1 MAQPNE
7 TSCFVHYMMVSTAM
21 TANEG
26 KQASKNEAHK
36 SIDYTKGN
44 IHIANNELIWQTP

>member
-1 MAQPNE
+1 MARPNE
-7 TSCFVHYMMVSTAM
+7 TSCFVRYIMVSAAM
-21 TANEG
+21 KANDG
-26 KQASKNEAHK
+26 KQGSKNEAHK

>member
-1 MAQPNE
+1 MAQH
-7 TSCFVHYMMVSTAM
+7 TRYSCFDPIMKYSEEIK
-21 TANEG
+21 ANHD
-26 KQASKNEAHK
+26 KQGSRNEAHK

>member
-1 MAQPNE
+1 MAIPNE
-7 TSCFVHYMMVSTAM
+7 TSCFVHNIMVSTVM
-21 TANEG
+21 KANDG
-26 KQASKNEAHK
+26 KEESKNEAHK